1 VTYERCDS
9 CRGDSTAGPDG
20 EHRPISRICHVS
32 FDTAHAT
39 AADPNRASRLPAS
52 RRSGKAAFR
61 KFRCLE
67 AAVRDLTHP
76 AIKRHSIADP
86 DRQVKRLT
94 AVIQFAG
101 VAGYCRA
108 EPVFSLMTS
117 LTSSFSE

>member
-1 VTYERCDS
+1 MSRDS
-9 CRGDSTAGPDG
+9 KKIGGRGW
-20 EHRPISRICHVS
+20 V
-32 FDTAHAT
+32 
-39 AADPNRASRLPAS
+39 
-52 RRSGKAAFR
+52 RRSAGRVA
-61 KFRCLE
+61 
-67 AAVRDLTHP
+67 